1 MTVERC
7 DDGPLTVV
15 EKEEGPAI
23 ADYDDRGG
31 RLALTI
37 GQTHFR
43 TTVVVHCNGD
53 GDDGD
58 GDDGDGCDGDEGHD
72 GVDDGDEYDDDD
84 GDGCDNVEERDGVD
98 DGDDDDNTH
107 KDGYDEGFGRKN
119 VNCKL

>member
-23 ADYDDRGG
+23 ADYDDRFG

-43 TTVVVHCNGD
+43 TTVVVR
-53 GDDGD
+53 
-58 GDDGDGCDGDEGHD
+58 CDGDEGHD

-84 GDGCDNVEERDGVD
+84 GYGCDNVEERDGVD

>member
-7 DDGPLTVV
+7 DEGPLTVV

-23 ADYDDRGG
+23 ADYDDRFG

-43 TTVVVHCNGD
+43 TTVVVR
-53 GDDGD
+53 
-58 GDDGDGCDGDEGHD
+58 CDGDEGYD
-72 GVDDGDEYDDDD
+72 GVDDGDDDDGDDDDD
-84 GDGCDNVEERDGVD
+84 GGDDCDGDVDHDGVD
-98 DGDDDDNTH
+98 DGDDDDNTN

>member
-23 ADYDDRGG
+23 ADYDDRFG

-43 TTVVVHCNGD
+43 TTVVVHFD
-53 GDDGD
+53 GYG
-58 GDDGDGCDGDEGHD
+58 GHD
-72 GVDDGDEYDDDD
+72 GVDDCDDDDDGDD
-84 GDGCDNVEERDGVD
+84 GDGCDNVEERDCVD
-98 DGDDDDNTH
+98 DGDDDNNTN

-119 VNCKL
+119 VNCIL

>member
-15 EKEEGPAI
+15 EKEDGPAI
-23 ADYDDRGG
+23 ADYDDRFG

-43 TTVVVHCNGD
+43 TTVVVR
-53 GDDGD
+53 
-58 GDDGDGCDGDEGHD
+58 CDGDEESDNVG
-72 GVDDGDEYDDDD
+72 DGD
-84 GDGCDNVEERDGVD
+84 N
-98 DGDDDDNTH
+98 DDNTH
-107 KDGYDEGFGRKN
+107 KDDYDQGFGRKN

>member
-23 ADYDDRGG
+23 ADYDDRFG

-43 TTVVVHCNGD
+43 TTVVVR
-53 GDDGD
+53 
-58 GDDGDGCDGDEGHD
+58 CDGDEGHD
-72 GVDDGDEYDDDD
+72 GVDDGDD
-84 GDGCDNVEERDGVD
+84 D
-98 DGDDDDNTH
+98 DGDDDDGDDDDDDDIVYCRW
-107 KDGYDEGFGRKN
+107 K
-119 VNCKL
+119 CKLPTKFVRTCTS